1 MVWAYLTAKHKSF
14 VVKPKQCISGGWEV
28 NNLFMKVK
36 TENNLTN
43 EEKSECER
51 ERQKEREGM
60 KGEVERENE

>member
-1 MVWAYLTAKHKSF
+1 MNNSF
-14 VVKPKQCISGGWEV
+14 I
-28 NNLFMKVK
+28 KVE

-51 ERQKEREGM
+51 ERQKEREGL